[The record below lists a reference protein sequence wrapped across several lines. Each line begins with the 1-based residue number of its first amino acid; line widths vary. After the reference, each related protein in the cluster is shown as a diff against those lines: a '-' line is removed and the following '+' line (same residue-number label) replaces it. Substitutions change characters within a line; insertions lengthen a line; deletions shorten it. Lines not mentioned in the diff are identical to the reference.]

1 MAVEA
6 PRPLLG
12 AGYYMK
18 KLVAYPYLNNIKRK
32 KLFYIQTLTKLPE
45 LTVVVPGNGKHTGRQ
60 TPRYQYGV
68 PCPYLYHNPKKMFDE
83 GRGDHIVLLT
93 ITL

>member
-1 MAVEA
+1 MALEA

-18 KLVAYPYLNNIKRK
+18 KLVAYLDNIQRK

-45 LTVVVPGNGKHTGRQ
+45 LTV
-60 TPRYQYGV
+60 RYGTYGMPV
-68 PCPYLYHNPKKMFDE
+68 RSF
-83 GRGDHIVLLT
+83 
-93 ITL
+93 

>member
-1 MAVEA
+1 VAQWPPRPKMALEA

-18 KLVAYPYLNNIKRK
+18 KLVAYLNNIQRK

-45 LTVVVPGNGKHTGRQ
+45 LTEPECIMVSVPLRQ
-60 TPRYQYGV
+60 KVAV
-68 PCPYLYHNPKKMFDE
+68 PAVPFP
-83 GRGDHIVLLT
+83 
-93 ITL
+93 